1 MPRQSPKL
9 ILAALRV
16 SEARR
21 IVTEQNMQIARLEIA
36 GEPTHDAKRAL
47 QSYESAL
54 KHLEAHERRL
64 RGAARQN
71 ARDVEAVTL
80 IRAKPEF
87 HQPIPKVRTPP
98 QSGIASGRRTTV
110 RTWSTRPPLAKVP

>member
-21 IVTEQNMQIARLEIA
+21 IVTEQNMRVARLEIA
-36 GEPTHDAKRAL
+36 GEPTLDARKTL

-54 KHLEAHERRL
+54 KHLEAHERKL
-64 RGAARQN
+64 REER
-71 ARDVEAVTL
+71 
-80 IRAKPEF
+80 RAKMRE
-87 HQPIPKVRTPP
+87 T
-98 QSGIASGRRTTV
+98 
-110 RTWSTRPPLAKVP
+110 